1 MLVGFALTEVGAA
14 LVGASIGFLAA
25 DKGRWSGTPAL
36 FAVGGLTAAVG
47 IPLWATGQAKKGPRA
62 PAVRPD
68 PPPVT
73 PPPDSGTA
81 LRAAGITLTL
91 AGVAGIIGGLAG
103 LTLSGPGSE
112 FDYGNQF
119 AGVIALGAGSVVAG
133 VGIPLWIVGQNKVS
147 AANAASAASQP
158 SWALR
163 AGGTGL
169 WLEGRY

>member
-1 MLVGFALTEVGAA
+1 MVWPTL
-14 LVGASIGFLAA
+14 
-25 DKGRWSGTPAL
+25 
-36 FAVGGLTAAVG
+36 
-47 IPLWATGQAKKGPRA
+47 A
-62 PAVRPD
+62 PA
-68 PPPVT
+68 
-73 PPPDSGTA
+73 
-81 LRAAGITLTL
+81 AAGEQGRAL
-91 AGVAGIIGGLAG
+91 AGVAGIIGGLAS

-147 AANAASAASQP
+147 AKNAANAASAASQP

-169 WLEGRY
+169 WLEARY